1 MDKFII
7 DITSQLENFKH
18 FFDADNRLVFSAG
31 FGEGK
36 TYFFNEF
43 KKKYSSEFYFITLYP
58 INYVISDNESIL
70 EYIKRDICY
79 QLAKDFCIR
88 ENKFDL
94 VGVLKDLK
102 DEINF
107 QDLIRM
113 ISLIPQIASV
123 GLLPLL
129 NKLLPESKIKIFKLG
144 SNNHFSSDNYIKSFE
159 RVGTIYENDAYTKF
173 IRRILESFRNV
184 DHKQT
189 VLIIEDMD
197 RIDPGHMFNILNI
210 FGSHIDRHY
219 IDSTDKTQNKF
230 GFDKLVTIMSYKNCE
245 TLFANKY
252 GEDVDF
258 DGYITKFISSKPFE
272 YSITAN
278 ARDMLAKKLY
288 SLLGLGHEEDNNVLL
303 EITRKLER
311 RSVRDI
317 EKIYLFDP
325 NTILKAKP
333 YFDINGLKVSREC
346 NILKIMAYEAMYDI
360 DLLAYDHLFYNA
372 KNQTSIARLFI
383 PLYIF
388 CKGEVRNFKIG
399 KDFYSAEPTYDKNK
413 NLVSLKISEASG
425 ISSPWYELSDFEDTI
440 SLYKYK
446 SPIFDCFYSA
456 SNSDDELVDMRDD
469 AIEDYAEFQ

>member
-1 MDKFII
+1 MDNFTI
-7 DITSQLENFKH
+7 DISKPLEDFKH
-18 FFDADNRLVFSAG
+18 FLDTDNRLIFSAG

-36 TYFFNEF
+36 TYFLNEF
-43 KKKYSSEFYFITLYP
+43 KKKYSSEYYFITLYP

-70 EYIKRDICY
+70 EYIKRDICF
-79 QLAKDFCIR
+79 QLANEFCIR
-88 ENKFDL
+88 EDKLDIG
-94 VGVLKDLK
+94 GVLKDLK
-102 DEINF
+102 NEVNF
-107 QDLIRM
+107 KDLLQLFL
-113 ISLIPQIASV
+113 LIPNIASGGAFSIIS
-123 GLLPLL
+123 GLLAD
-129 NKLLPESKIKIFKLG
+129 LPKSIG
-144 SNNHFSSDNYIKSFE
+144 DNSYSTDKYLKSFD
-159 RVGTIYENDAYTKF
+159 RIGTIFENDVYTKF
-173 IRRILESFRNV
+173 IRRTLDSFRNV

-197 RIDPGHMFNILNI
+197 RIDPGHMFNILNV

-219 IDSTDKTQNKF
+219 IDSTDATQNKF
-230 GFDKLVTIMSYKNCE
+230 GFDKLVTVMSYRNCE

-252 GEDVDF
+252 GDDVDF
-258 DGYITKFISSKPFE
+258 DGYISKFISSKPFE

-278 ARDMLAKKLY
+278 ARNILAKKLY
-288 SLLGLGHEEDNNVLL
+288 SLLGLVHEEDNNVLL

-346 NILKIMAYEAMYDI
+346 NILKIMAYEAMYGI

-425 ISSPWYELSDFEDTI
+425 IFSPWYELSDFEDTI